1 LSPDKILLVRII
13 AGTLKG
19 RRLLTPDFEGL
30 RPTSD
35 KLRET
40 LFNVIAQRVPKAKI
54 LDAFAGTGAI
64 GIEALSRGAAHVT
77 FVDEDPR
84 AVTLIREN
92 LRRCG
97 VVDGA
102 SVVEARFTDVS
113 ARLAGA
119 PFDVIVL
126 DPPYNEAAFP
136 EVIQAAAAIV
146 AAGGLVVLEHARRSA
161 VPLLAGI
168 LASVRT
174 LVSGDSALTFYQRQP
189 SCEERPATHG
199 R

>member
-1 LSPDKILLVRII
+1 MRII

-40 LFNVIAQRVPKAKI
+40 LFNVIARRVSEANV
-54 LDAFAGTGAI
+54 LDGFAGTGAI
-64 GIEALSRGAAHVT
+64 GLEALSRGAAHVT
-77 FVDEDPR
+77 FVEPDPR

-97 VVDGA
+97 VGDRSLVIG
-102 SVVEARFTDVS
+102 ARFVDVS
-113 ARLAGA
+113 SQLAKA
-119 PFDVIVL
+119 PFDVILL
-126 DPPYNEAAFP
+126 DPPYNEADFP
-136 EVIQAAAAIV
+136 GVMQAAAAIV
-146 AAGGLVVLEHARRSA
+146 AGNGLVVLEHARRCA
-161 VPLLAGI
+161 VPVASGA

-174 LVSGDSALTFYQRQP
+174 LVSGDSALTFYESQA
-189 SCEERPATHG
+189 SSGERPVAHG